1 MSVVSFLKSAIE
13 TGEILRIS
21 YGAGSQPGAIRD
33 IRPVSIKGDMLRARD
48 DFSSGLKNYKIALI
62 EIVPLHK
69 PLTYYPRA
77 RRPMRE
83 IKIEALAG
91 AWYFSIDV
99 PVFAQ
104 PLDLIQVAHD
114 SLTASSDATPRR
126 QMWMIGDPPL
136 LTLAAG
142 DTFYSQAQVCKL
154 PWGAVD
160 SFVALQIAAAE
171 KLALDMVAMSFA
183 GHYMSDREVVYG
195 FSSVDFIE
203 ILQFGPESNK
213 WPFSSIGR

>member
-1 MSVVSFLKSAIE
+1 MTLVPFLKSAAKA
-13 TGEILRIS
+13 GKILRIS

-33 IRPVSIKGDMLRARD
+33 IRPVRVEGDMLRAYD
-48 DFSSGLKNYKIALI
+48 EFSIILKKYVIDLI
-62 EIVPLHK
+62 DIVPLHT

-83 IKIEALAG
+83 IKIEALACE
-91 AWYFSIDV
+91 WYFSINV

-104 PLDLIQVAHD
+104 PLDLIKVAHD
-114 SLTASSDATPRR
+114 SVIAPSDGAPRR

-142 DTFYSQAQVCKL
+142 DTFYSRAEVYKL

-171 KLALDMVAMSFA
+171 KLALDVVAMSFS
-183 GHYMSDREVVYG
+183 GPNMSDREVVCG
-195 FSSVDFIE
+195 FSSAAFIE

-213 WPFSSIGR
+213 WPFSRIGR